1 MFKIILSLLLSFTA
15 FAQDT
20 SAPVKESSS
29 DLRSGLVVFS
39 IEDTTKNEIYWLE
52 RTANLDFYLYY
63 KNENK
68 EKIQKIDSRDAKKM
82 DQDFA
87 ARFIKCEYE
96 LPASQNECPV
106 TLRLSMKGE
115 KQVICAKDEEK
126 TQEII
131 PFMKDLNKRF

>member
-15 FAQDT
+15 LAQDT
-20 SAPVKESSS
+20 SSPVKESSS
-29 DLRSGLVVFS
+29 DLRAGLVVFS
-39 IEDTTKNEIYWLE
+39 IEDTKKSEIYWLE

-63 KNENK
+63 KNGKE

-87 ARFIKCEYE
+87 ARFLKCEYE
-96 LPASQNECPV
+96 LPASQIECPV

-115 KQVICAKDEEK
+115 KQAICAKDEEK